1 MLNRLHD
8 VPGRKSSEVCLERVS
23 EGLDTKLDEDRESS
37 ESPFVSDIGSP
48 YGSSESSQY
57 GGCMDFGDADENL
70 I

>member
-1 MLNRLHD
+1 MINKLHIAPD
-8 VPGRKSSEVCLERVS
+8 RKSTKVCLEWAS
-23 EGLDTKLDEDRESS
+23 EGLEAKVDEDREFS

-57 GGCMDFGDADENL
+57 GGCMDFGEADKDL